1 MKPVSINVGP
11 LLTTLAVVFT
21 IYFGGA
27 LAIPAMPA
35 GVQEAIASLPPC
47 LASLKGTRNEDSRV
61 GAGVGVARVTRNG

>member
-35 GVQEAIASLPPC
+35 GVQEAIASLPRALLP
-47 LASLKGTRNEDSRV
+47 
-61 GAGVGVARVTRNG
+61 